1 MYKENDYVIYGKQVC
16 RVEKI
21 EKKDELEYYI
31 LRPVKDESLKIQI
44 PTTTDKI
51 RNIISK
57 KDIEKFES
65 ELKKY
70 QEEIENYESENQKLE
85 KELDVYKYKN
95 LINAVNTMNKF
106 YENEQKNSKILEEI
120 KLTKEQIDKL
130 RLKEHVIKYIQENA
144 NDIGDT
150 NKNEIK
156 KDEDDYNI
164 KTEKISQNIFKGL
177 NTNINNEKETFKK
190 EDEDGNY
197 TGFNLMDNDK
207 DEILGENKENKI
219 KELNEKIQNAVNVS
233 L

>member
-1 MYKENDYVIYGKQVC
+1 M
-16 RVEKI
+16 
-21 EKKDELEYYI
+21 
-31 LRPVKDESLKIQI
+31 
-44 PTTTDKI
+44 
-51 RNIISK
+51 
-57 KDIEKFES
+57 
-65 ELKKY
+65 KKY

-95 LINAVNTMNKF
+95 LINAVNTMNYF
-106 YENEQKNSKILEEI
+106 YENEQKDSKILEEI

-177 NTNINNEKETFKK
+177 NTNITNEKETFKK